1 MYLYASST
9 LQTNLMLLK
18 VLKKFTG
25 AVKNET
31 SQVDIPSISSNVDTK
46 HLKRSNSD
54 PGRLEADIEANWF
67 NQDLARYLQIT
78 SSNASTRKMSNTS
91 ILIPP
96 SRKTSFSS
104 HDIPF

>member
-1 MYLYASST
+1 
-9 LQTNLMLLK
+9 MLLK

-91 ILIPP
+91 ILVPP